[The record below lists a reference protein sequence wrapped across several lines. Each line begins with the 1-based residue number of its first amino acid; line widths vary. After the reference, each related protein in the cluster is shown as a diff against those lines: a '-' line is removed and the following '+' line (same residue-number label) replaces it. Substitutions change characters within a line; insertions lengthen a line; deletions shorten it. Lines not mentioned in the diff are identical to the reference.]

1 MLLLVDE
8 ETLLDS
14 LPPDGSPCLTR
25 LIQVSSPLKNLQD
38 LASDADLSL
47 GQVGPYRVT
56 VLFYLISC
64 YKYFK
69 FNQHRMD

>member
-1 MLLLVDE
+1 MYYMACASCCRPYHGMLLLVDE

-47 GQVGPYRVT
+47 GQV
-56 VLFYLISC
+56 SS
-64 YKYFK
+64 
-69 FNQHRMD
+69 RMGTELSSF